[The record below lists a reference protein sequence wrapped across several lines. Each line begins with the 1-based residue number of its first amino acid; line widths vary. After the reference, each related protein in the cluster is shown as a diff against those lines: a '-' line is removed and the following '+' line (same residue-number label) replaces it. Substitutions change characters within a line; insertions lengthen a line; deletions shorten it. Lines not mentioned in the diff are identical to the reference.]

1 MSRVKYGNGEYH
13 RIGYNNSTFR
23 KVAYGAG
30 PIYTLISYTA
40 TRVSDMGSGSF
51 THNTSSAG
59 YTNANSTV
67 KVSNSLK
74 SSYYP
79 YSMSST
85 SSTHADTWTG
95 KITGITSNQSK
106 TTTNTI
112 TSHESRNNHSYP
124 APGVTLMLNVSSL
137 TRRTGGYYSSYSYTG
152 TTGALNNNSGYTA
165 NVSSYTR
172 KCGAQVATYNISRS
186 SSRSSQYTY

>member
-1 MSRVKYGNGEYH
+1 MSRIKYGNGEYH
-13 RIGYNNSTFR
+13 RIGYNNKTYR
-23 KVAYGAG
+23 KIAFGTG
-30 PIYTLISYTA
+30 PIHTLISYTA

-59 YTNANSTV
+59 YTNASSTV

-85 SSTHADTWTG
+85 SYNQNTYYSGSSTARYGTG
-95 KITGITSNQSK
+95 DSQSAVGAATSSAYLYSISYPGGGITITYDITKK
-106 TTTNTI
+106 TTVEN
-112 TSHESRNNHSYP
+112 Y
-124 APGVTLMLNVSSL
+124 V
-137 TRRTGGYYSSYSYTG
+137 SSYSYTG
-152 TTGALNNNSGYTA
+152 ATNAVNNNSGHTA
-165 NVSSYTR
+165 YVSAYTR